1 MDVGM
6 GLPSTLP
13 GVTGADTLEWA
24 RRVEAG
30 PFAGVH
36 INDRLLYSNLE
47 AIVTLSA
54 VAAVTKRIG
63 LMTSVILSP
72 TRNAGILAKQA
83 ATLDVISNG
92 RFTLGLG
99 VGMRRDDFDA
109 APEPFAQRGRKFE
122 QQLATLKRAW
132 SGEPMGDGLNPLG
145 PKPIRPG
152 GPQLL
157 IGARTPNAIARA
169 GKWADGFISGG
180 GPPQEAREAFDL
192 VEATWRDEGR
202 SGKPRF
208 VAGAYF
214 AIGDG
219 QPEQGAA
226 WIRDYYGFA
235 PPMAEGIVKGV
246 LTSEQAIRDAM
257 QAFADIGVDLFNL
270 SPTTAAVE
278 QLEVVAGLVA

>member
-6 GLPSTLP
+6 GLPSTIP
-13 GVTGADTLEWA
+13 GVTGADTLDWA
-24 RRVEAG
+24 RQVEVG

-36 INDRLLYSNLE
+36 INDRLLYTNFE

-54 VAAVTKRIG
+54 VAAVTSRIG

-109 APEPFAQRGRKFE
+109 APEPFANRGRTFE
-122 QQLATLKRAW
+122 AQLATIKRAW
-132 SGEPMGDGLNPLG
+132 SGEPMGEGLNPLG
-145 PKPIRPG
+145 PKPVRSG
-152 GPQLL
+152 GPELL
-157 IGARTPNAIARA
+157 IGARTPKAIARA
-169 GKWADGFISGG
+169 GKWADGFVSGG
-180 GPPQEAREAFDL
+180 GPPQAAREAFDI
-192 VEATWRDEGR
+192 VEATWKEEGR

-219 QPEQGAA
+219 QAEKGAA
-226 WIRDYYGFA
+226 WVRDYYGFA

-257 QAFADIGVDLFNL
+257 QAFADIGVDQFNL
-270 SPTTAAVE
+270 SPTTADIN
-278 QLEVVAGLVA
+278 QLDVIAGLVG